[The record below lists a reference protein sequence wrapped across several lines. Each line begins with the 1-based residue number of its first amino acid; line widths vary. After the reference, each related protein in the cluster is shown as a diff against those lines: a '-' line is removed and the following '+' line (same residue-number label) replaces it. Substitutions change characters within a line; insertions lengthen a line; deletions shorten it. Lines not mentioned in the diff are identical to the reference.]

1 MGSKDGKL
9 ADVEKLAE
17 VQLNLDLGNDIDM
30 IVDAIVSMESFESV
44 SSKMAILDVEQS
56 REAFDTMA
64 IVVQGLMPQ
73 GSIAVSQIVVFDP
86 DTKIAGT
93 ADLVIIDR
101 NGKLRIFTC
110 F

>member
-1 MGSKDGKL
+1 
-9 ADVEKLAE
+9 
-17 VQLNLDLGNDIDM
+17 M

-44 SSKMAILDVEQS
+44 SSNMAILDVEQS
-56 REAFDTMA
+56 RDAFDTMA

-101 NGKLRIFTC
+101 NGKLRILDLKTSKNSIEKKFSLTKKD
-110 F
+110 